1 MTGTWHLIRLI
12 LRRDR
17 VLLPLWLIILAALPA
32 SYAASYA
39 ELLPDDAA
47 RHQYAVTTAGTPSF
61 ESLLGPLF
69 GDSTGALTAQRVG
82 TVYAILALISLL
94 TVIRHTRTEEDA
106 GRRELIAATVVGRHA
121 ALSAAL
127 IVVTAANLLLA
138 LLITVTLA
146 GSGLPAGGSLLL
158 GLSMAVT
165 GIVFAAVGA
174 LTAQLT
180 ENAGPAR
187 GLAIIVLGGAFLI
200 RAAGDPA
207 DSWLSWL
214 SPLAWGQQAQPYADE
229 KWWALALPLA
239 LAAVLA
245 AAAYRISVGR
255 DVGAGVLPARLGPAG
270 SASLASPFALA
281 WRLQRGLLLGWSA
294 GLGVAGLAVGGTASA
309 VMDAFADN
317 PQLADIMAR
326 LGGGASLADAFVAGL
341 LGIMAIA
348 VSAYGIQAALRMRAE
363 ETGLRAEPVL
373 ATATGRVPWALSHVL
388 FAVLGPAVALLVLGV
403 TLGISYGVSMG
414 DVGGQLP
421 RVIGA
426 ALVQLPAVAVLTGL
440 SVALFGLLPRLSAL
454 AWGALGA
461 FLLLGQ
467 IGAILQ
473 LDPLVLDVSPFTHT
487 PRLPGGTL
495 AATPVLTLSLIAALL
510 IAAGLY
516 GFRRR
521 DIG

>member
-17 VLLPLWLIILAALPA
+17 VLLPLWVIILCALPA

-39 ELLPDDAA
+39 ELFPNDAA
-47 RHQYAVTTAGTPSF
+47 REQYALTTAATPSF

-69 GDSTGALTAQRVG
+69 GNSVGALTAQRVG

-106 GRRELIAATVVGRHA
+106 GRRELIAATVIGRHA

-127 IVVTAANLLLA
+127 IVTAAANLLLA
-138 LLITVTLA
+138 LLIAVTLIS
-146 GSGLPAGGSLLL
+146 SGLEAGGSLLL
-158 GLSMAVT
+158 GLSMAVV
-165 GIVFAAVGA
+165 GIVFAGVGA

-187 GLAIIVLGGAFLI
+187 GLAIIVLGVAFLI

-207 DSWLSWL
+207 DSWVSWL
-214 SPLAWGQQAQPYADE
+214 SPLAWGQQSEPFAAD
-229 KWWALALPLA
+229 KWWVLLLPLA
-239 LAAVLA
+239 LFVVLA
-245 AAAYRISVGR
+245 GAAYRISVGR
-255 DVGAGVLPARLGPAG
+255 DVGAGVLPARLGPAT
-270 SASLASPFALA
+270 STTLASPFALA
-281 WRLQRGLLLGWSA
+281 WRLQRGLLIGWSV
-294 GLGVAGLAVGGTASA
+294 GMGVAGLALGGTASA

-317 PQLADIMAR
+317 PDMADIMTR
-326 LGGGASLADAFVAGL
+326 LGGTASLADAFVSGL
-341 LGIMAIA
+341 LGILAIA

-363 ETGLRAEPVL
+363 ETALRAEPVL
-373 ATATGRVPWALSHVL
+373 ATSTGRVPWALSHVV
-388 FAVLGPAVALLVLGV
+388 FAVLGPAVALLALGV
-403 TLGISYGVSMG
+403 TLGISYGASMN

-440 SVALFGLLPRLSAL
+440 TVALFGLLPRLSAL

-467 IGAILQ
+467 IGAVLQ
-473 LDPLVLDVSPFTHT
+473 LDQIVLDVSPFTHT
-487 PRLPGGTL
+487 PHLPGGTL
-495 AATPVLTLSLIAALL
+495 SATPVLTLSALALL
-510 IAAGLY
+510 LILAGLY

-521 DIG
+521 DVG